1 MRAACRNHRCHHA
14 KPHFKPFPATET
26 VGSSD
31 RVEYRRYCHDDDGV
45 IQPDIPSSV
54 YFPDVLCGSSA
65 PRIGT
70 AYTSWL
76 IGAKEESK
84 DPESLA
90 SSSVVTEEAE
100 GSGLNSRMVASPGI
114 ATCGGLDLVEDRCSA
129 ASRDR
134 AARHDPE
141 LLPHFKVLT
150 VCWLR
155 SALREPRRQQR
166 LRLSL
171 HDFVFARSD
180 FKPFGEPTLSR
191 SAEHDPE
198 KHALGP
204 RPDGWVPV
212 FRKDHAQTKR

>member
-1 MRAACRNHRCHHA
+1 MQRPTISNRPITLRARRISPTRPARLVGPSRLLRRDEVRNPHTNGPRNQSFEMRAACRNHRCHHA
-14 KPHFKPFPATET
+14 KRYFKPFPATET

-65 PRIGT
+65 PLIGT

-100 GSGLNSRMVASPGI
+100 GSGLNARMVASPGI
-114 ATCGGLDLVEDRCSA
+114 ATCGG
-129 ASRDR
+129 
-134 AARHDPE
+134 
-141 LLPHFKVLT
+141 
-150 VCWLR
+150 
-155 SALREPRRQQR
+155 
-166 LRLSL
+166 
-171 HDFVFARSD
+171 
-180 FKPFGEPTLSR
+180 
-191 SAEHDPE
+191 
-198 KHALGP
+198 
-204 RPDGWVPV
+204 
-212 FRKDHAQTKR
+212 